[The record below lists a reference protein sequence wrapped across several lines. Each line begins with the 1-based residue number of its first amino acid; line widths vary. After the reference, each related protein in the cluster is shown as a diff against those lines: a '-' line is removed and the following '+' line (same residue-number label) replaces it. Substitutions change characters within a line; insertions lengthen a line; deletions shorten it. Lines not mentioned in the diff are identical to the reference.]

1 MKKNILISLLFY
13 SISLS
18 AQSSFNSED
27 LKVTKSDLTIN
38 TYEKDSTA
46 NALVLYEQG
55 NSYFDKKDFILKT
68 EVKRKVKI
76 LNREGF
82 NNANIQIYLYNSDN
96 NSKKEKVEDIIATT
110 YNLIDKVIVT
120 TRLKKADIFEEKYND
135 NTTLI
140 KFTLPNIKEGS
151 VIIYSYTFISPFMF
165 KYKDWRFQ
173 DNIPKLYS
181 EYRASI
187 PGNWIYHKKLVGG
200 KKLVIS
206 TAELKKDCLKTFN
219 GGAADCEESV
229 YAMKDIPAFISEDYM
244 TAESNY
250 LARIEYELET
260 FRGMDGRIN
269 HYTKTWETV
278 DKEFRTDGDIGKQLK
293 KNIDTEKLL
302 SQDILNETDN
312 LKKAK
317 AIYNY
322 MQNNYTWNKEY
333 RIFKDVSVKDLI
345 NNKSGNVSSINILLH
360 NLLKESG
367 IEVSPV
373 LLSTRN
379 NGFATK
385 LYPVISDFN
394 YLIVQAKINNKAYL
408 LDATDKYLNFGEIPF
423 RCLNEYGR
431 LLDFKNGSEWIDIKP
446 SKRSSVMYNV
456 DVYFDEDQNL
466 VGKVK
471 NRLTGYHALHAK
483 KSYYPNNEAYL
494 DELENNSPFIEIF
507 NHNVTSEGKT
517 SDKFSESYDIEY
529 NTDEINQTLY
539 LNPFIVKFFTEN
551 PFKLQE
557 RTYPIDFGYKDN
569 YLYTFKLKL
578 NDNYTV
584 KDMPKEIMLT
594 LPNDAGLLSFS
605 TKKIGN
611 ELHLLFKIDFKTPI
625 YPAEYYPYL
634 KEFMSKIVDIQK
646 NSIIVLNKT

>member
-1 MKKNILISLLFY
+1 MKKTILIILLFN
-13 SISLS
+13 SIIIT

-68 EVKRKVKI
+68 EVKHKVKI

-82 NNANIQIYLYNSDN
+82 DNANVKIYLYNDDN
-96 NSKKEKVEDIIATT
+96 NNKKEKVEDIIATT
-110 YNLIDKVIVT
+110 YNLIDKVVIT
-120 TRLKKADIFEEKYND
+120 TRLKKADVFEEKYND

-151 VIIYSYTFISPFMF
+151 VIVYSYTLISPFMF

-173 DNIPKLYS
+173 DDIPKLYS

-187 PGNWIYHKKLVGG
+187 PGNWIFHKKLVGG
-200 KKLVIS
+200 KKLAVS
-206 TAELKKDCLKTFN
+206 TIEIKKDCLTTYN
-219 GGAADCEESV
+219 GGSADCEESV

-260 FRGMDGRIN
+260 IRGMDGRIS

-278 DKEFRTDGDIGKQLK
+278 DKEFRTDGDIGRQLK
-293 KNIDTEKLL
+293 KSVDAEKLL
-302 SQDILNETDN
+302 SQDIFNEPDT

-317 AIYNY
+317 AIFNY
-322 MQNNYTWNKEY
+322 LQEDYTWNEKY

-345 NNKSGNVSSINILLH
+345 NDKSGNVSSINILLH
-360 NLLKESG
+360 NLLEESG
-367 IEVSPV
+367 IDVKPI

-394 YLIVQAKINNKAYL
+394 YLIVQVTINKKTYF
-408 LDATDKYLNFGEIPF
+408 LDATDKYLSFGEIPF

-431 LLDFKNGSEWIDIKP
+431 LLDFKEGSKWIDIKP
-446 SKRSSVMYNV
+446 SKKSSIMYNV
-456 DVYFDEDQNL
+456 DIHFDEEQNL

-483 KSYYPNNEAYL
+483 KSYYPSEDGYL
-494 DELENNSPFIEIF
+494 NKLENNSPFIEIS
-507 NHNVTSEGKT
+507 NHEVTSKGKT

-529 NTDEINQTLY
+529 NIDEINQTLY
-539 LNPFIVKFFTEN
+539 LNPFIVKFFAEN

-569 YLYTFKLKL
+569 YLYSFKLSL
-578 NDNYTV
+578 GENYSV
-584 KDMPKEIMLT
+584 KEMPKEIRLT
-594 LPNDAGLLSFS
+594 LPNDAGNLSFAS
-605 TKKIGN
+605 KMVGN
-611 ELHLLFKIDFKTPI
+611 DLHLLFKIDFKAPV

-634 KEFMSKIVDIQK
+634 KELMSKIVDIQK
-646 NSIIVLNKT
+646 NSLIVLNKT